1 VEGEVHIVTGA
12 VTVAIGIMNR
22 LCSYL
27 RLLGDNVVSQLST
40 SLMRAETAQAC
51 PPQKPPW

>member
-1 VEGEVHIVTGA
+1 MHIVTGA

-27 RLLGDNVVSQLST
+27 IEIVGR
-40 SLMRAETAQAC
+40 R
-51 PPQKPPW
+51 PPALH

>member
-27 RLLGDNVVSQLST
+27 RLLGDVVSQLST